1 MAETGANLPLEKH
14 RRQVQHFL
22 VNGGKSGGEFPASC
36 PALVGRYTYRPKTD
50 EWWWSDNTFRIHGFD
65 PGSVVPTT
73 DLAMRHIHPDDLDR
87 AWESREAVVAEQEPF
102 SFLHRLITASRAER
116 VVLAAGH
123 LEDHDGEPV
132 VNGHLVDITDV
143 REDAVNVELDSA
155 VSAFVGQRAVI
166 EQAKGVLMQ
175 LYSVD
180 ADTAWALLRAF
191 SADTNRK
198 VRDIADFL
206 TAAASKNVTPVKGR
220 APSVTLMLEQL
231 YAGILPDGG
240 PH

>member
-1 MAETGANLPLEKH
+1 MAVEKRLPRVHHVLMDG
-14 RRQVQHFL
+14 RR
-22 VNGGKSGGEFPASC
+22 SGGDAPASR

-50 EWWWSDNTFRIHGFD
+50 EWWWSDNMFRIHGFD

-73 DLAMRHIHPDDLDR
+73 DLVMRHIHPDDVDR
-87 AWESREAVVAEQEPF
+87 AWESREAVVEEKEPY
-102 SFLHRLITASRAER
+102 SFLHRLITATRAEQ

-123 LEDHDGEPV
+123 LEDDDGEPV
-132 VNGHLVDITDV
+132 VNGHLIDITDV
-143 REDAVNVELDSA
+143 RADAVNDELDSA
-155 VSAFVGQRAVI
+155 VSEFVGQRAVI

-198 VRDIADFL
+198 VRDIAGIL
-206 TAAASKNVTPVKGR
+206 TTAASEDVTPVKGR
-220 APSVTLMLEQL
+220 APSVTQMLERL
-231 YAGILPDGG
+231 YAGIPADGG